1 MCSGEPGAY
10 ELLKTAGKPL
20 NFARF
25 EQDFSSELSAK
36 IGFFAKNITERS
48 EHEEVLFV

>member
-1 MCSGEPGAY
+1 MLNGKPEAD

-20 NFARF
+20 NSARF
-25 EQDFSSELSAK
+25 EQDFSAEMSAK
-36 IGFFAKNITERS
+36 IGFVAKNITERN